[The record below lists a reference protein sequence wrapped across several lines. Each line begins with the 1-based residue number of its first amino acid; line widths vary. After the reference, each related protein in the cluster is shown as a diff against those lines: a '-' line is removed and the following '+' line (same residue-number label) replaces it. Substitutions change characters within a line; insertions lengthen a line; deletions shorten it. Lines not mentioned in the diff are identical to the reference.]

1 MDNNIQELI
10 KITEREDGRR
20 AVSARELHEFLESK
34 RDFSNWFK
42 YRIEKYGLVENI
54 DYQILRYDYQG
65 NLLNPRVAKNGES
78 DNQRVSKIEYA
89 LSIDAAKE
97 LSMVEGNEKG
107 KEARRYFIACEK
119 IAHEKILTSS
129 TELLLQS
136 TQLIYKLEQKVN
148 ADRSKV
154 DWAEKNQESK
164 GLHTVTACVQD
175 ERICADFM
183 NKTLKHYKIQR
194 NVGGEWALTTKW
206 QNRGFA
212 EANPVYFPGKGDNE
226 GRTTLQLKW
235 FEKGRRLMQQLI
247 KHALKDGFLQIKKNT
262 GRYTINT
269 KGNYSYTN
277 FKFID

>member
-1 MDNNIQELI
+1 MDNNMPELI
-10 KITEREDGRR
+10 KIVESKDGER
-20 AVSARELHEFLESK
+20 AVSARELHLFLESK
-34 RDFSNWFK
+34 RDFSSWIK
-42 YRIEKYGLVENI
+42 DRIVKYGLMENI
-54 DYQILRYDYQG
+54 DYQVLHYDYLG
-65 NLLNPRVAKNGES
+65 NLLNIRHDKFGES
-78 DNQRVSKIEYA
+78 ESQHVSKLEYV

-97 LSMVEGNEKG
+97 LSMVEGNERG

-119 IAHEKILTSS
+119 IAHEKIYTSS
-129 TELLLQS
+129 RELLLQS
-136 TQLIYKLEQKVN
+136 TQLICKLEQKVN
-148 ADRSKV
+148 ADKSKV

-183 NKTLKHYKIQR
+183 NRILKHYKIQR

-212 EANPVYFPGKGDNE
+212 EANPVYFPGKGDSE

-247 KHALKDGFLQIKKNT
+247 KHALKDGFLQIKKRT

-269 KGNYSYTN
+269 KGSYSYTN

>member
-1 MDNNIQELI
+1 MDNNMPELI
-10 KITEREDGRR
+10 KIIERENGER
-20 AVSARELHEFLESK
+20 AVSARELHRFLGSK
-34 RDFSNWFK
+34 RK
-42 YRIEKYGLVENI
+42 YTHWIKDRIEKYGFVENI
-54 DYQILRYDYQG
+54 DYQVFKYDYMG
-65 NLLNPRVAKNGES
+65 NLLIFRGDADVNS
-78 DNQRVSKIEYA
+78 TNQHVSKIEHA
-89 LSIDAAKE
+89 LSIDVAKE
-97 LSMVEGNEKG
+97 ISMVEGNEKG

-119 IAHEKILTSS
+119 IAREKILTSS

-136 TQLIYKLEQKVN
+136 TQLICKLEQKVN
-148 ADRSKV
+148 ADKPKV

-183 NKTLKHYKIQR
+183 NRTLKHYKIQR

-212 EANPVYFPGKGDNE
+212 EANPVYFPGKGDSE

-247 KHALKDGFLQIKKNT
+247 KHAFKDGFLQIKKKT